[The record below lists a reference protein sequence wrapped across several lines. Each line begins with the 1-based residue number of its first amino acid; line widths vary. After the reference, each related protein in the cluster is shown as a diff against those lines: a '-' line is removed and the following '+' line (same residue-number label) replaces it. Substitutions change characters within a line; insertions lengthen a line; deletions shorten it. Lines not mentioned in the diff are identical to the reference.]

1 MRVFTADMNGN
12 QERMLNVEVGG
23 PLGYYS
29 HFRTSGKQN
38 TVLLDRLCVT
48 TFICR
53 MLDVFM
59 TETLT
64 LGRLTRSGPWVHTCA
79 LKNCLHGLS

>member
-38 TVLLDRLCVT
+38 KSSWIDYV
-48 TFICR
+48 
-53 MLDVFM
+53 
-59 TETLT
+59 
-64 LGRLTRSGPWVHTCA
+64 SP
-79 LKNCLHGLS
+79 LSYVES

>member
-38 TVLLDRLCVT
+38 SPPGSIMCHHFHMQNSRCVCDSRPHDRDIKIK
-48 TFICR
+48 F
-53 MLDVFM
+53 
-59 TETLT
+59 
-64 LGRLTRSGPWVHTCA
+64 
-79 LKNCLHGLS
+79 

>member
-23 PLGYYS
+23 PLEYYS

-38 TVLLDRLCVT
+38 SPPGSIMCHH
-48 TFICR
+48 FH
-53 MLDVFM
+53 M
-59 TETLT
+59 
-64 LGRLTRSGPWVHTCA
+64 
-79 LKNCLHGLS
+79 